1 MKCAGT
7 PPMRRG
13 YCKAH
18 STLVLALLA
27 LLPTAGC
34 RHAPAAQSQPSAKN
48 DRSQQP
54 AAAPAGALAP
64 FQVPPPSPHF
74 AIQVAAFN
82 RRADAEA
89 LAAQISEQYGL
100 QTLVAPVEAGGATMY
115 RVRLLVASKDEA
127 ESVADSFL
135 RNEKLK
141 VWIVPLP

>member
-1 MKCAGT
+1 MRCAGT

-13 YCKAH
+13 HCNAQ

-27 LLPTAGC
+27 LLPMAGC
-34 RHAPAAQSQPSAKN
+34 KHAPAAQSQPSAKN

-64 FQVPPPSPHF
+64 VQVPPPSPHF
-74 AIQVAAFN
+74 AVQVAAFS

-89 LAAQISEQYGL
+89 LAAQVSEQYGL
-100 QTLVAPVEAGGATMY
+100 QTWVAPVEAGGETMY
-115 RVRLLVASKDEA
+115 RVRLLVGSKDEA

-141 VWIVPLP
+141 VWIVTLP

>member
-1 MKCAGT
+1 MKCTRT

-13 YCKAH
+13 HCNAQ

-27 LLPTAGC
+27 LLPVAGC
-34 RHAPAAQSQPSAKN
+34 RHASANRSQTSAQS
-48 DRSQQP
+48 DRSQQS

-64 FQVPPPSPHF
+64 VQVPSPGLHF
-74 AIQVAAFN
+74 AVQVAAFN

-89 LAAQISEQYGL
+89 LAARVSEEYGL
-100 QTLVAPVEAGGATMY
+100 QTLVAPVEAGGETLY
-115 RVRLLVASKDEA
+115 RVRLLVGSKNEA

-141 VWIVPLP
+141 VWIVTLP